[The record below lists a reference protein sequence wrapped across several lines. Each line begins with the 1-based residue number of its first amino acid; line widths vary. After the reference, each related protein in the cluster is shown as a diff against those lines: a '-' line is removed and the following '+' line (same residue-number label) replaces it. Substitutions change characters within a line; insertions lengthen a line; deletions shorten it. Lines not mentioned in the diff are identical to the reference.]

1 MTRFLSDPERIAYM
15 WAVAA
20 DVDGVDVQPSS
31 FEMQEVSCH
40 IGFGIEWEVRE
51 TRVRARL

>member
-31 FEMQEVSCH
+31 FEMQEVWCY
-40 IGFGIEWEVRE
+40 IGFGVEWRYAKHV
-51 TRVRARL
+51 